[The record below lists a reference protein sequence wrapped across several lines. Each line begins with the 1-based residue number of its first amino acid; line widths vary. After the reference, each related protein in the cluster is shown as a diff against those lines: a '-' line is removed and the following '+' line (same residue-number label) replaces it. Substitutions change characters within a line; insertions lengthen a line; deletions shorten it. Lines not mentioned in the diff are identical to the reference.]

1 MIFPSFPKIFCQLVI
16 NFVPRSQL
24 HAAQRDVRQPVDR
37 RPEEAAQVEA
47 VKHHTCHR
55 QTMCKVTRMFL
66 DEVVIGTNAVI
77 FQQLWL
83 SSHEK
88 NVFGL
93 GVIILMMLNS
103 LVMQLST

>member
-1 MIFPSFPKIFCQLVI
+1 MFPSFLKIFCQLVI

-24 HAAQRDVRQPVDR
+24 HAPQRDVRQPVDR
-37 RPEEAAQVEA
+37 RPEEATQVEA

-55 QTMCKVTRMFL
+55 QTMCKVNWMFL
-66 DEVVIGTNAVI
+66 DEVVIETNAVI

-93 GVIILMMLNS
+93 GVIILMMLN
-103 LVMQLST
+103 M